1 MNETTIL
8 LSSSSSSSGDPNSEL
23 TKPDFLATVEPL
35 VLHQSSSHAA
45 ASSLLTLPFEL
56 IINEYTREPWSLG
69 SSSRRGSEA
78 PKTIANDKK
87 DNEDDWISCYLVST
101 DGRNRLAGFMAYLR
115 ERKKAAV
122 ARIPSETH
130 HNGAILVVPYDPPP
144 IPTEIMMNVKDGN
157 QLLFVKYLKDASI
170 LQKNKESRKCSS
182 SNNIGQSSNDAL
194 PKTQHQDMKLN
205 HQQKQ
210 QQQQQQQQ
218 KTNNQ
223 HLTAPQGQSTQHNQS
238 SSTTTI
244 ITTMVS
250 GGKKTT
256 KGGGGGGLLG
266 NLLGAKRKT
275 ETALDMVRTSTKKSS
290 TATTDDDVTTL
301 FDPTSAAG
309 CINTFRTKIMSDL
322 TMFKSQSTV
331 HVTKIPILLST
342 VIKPITSHDE
352 REKITMDVLR
362 FAIYEQVE
370 EVGEDTWIAVKEP
383 TDFIDECIIVVYKAG
398 YCPPEILMEMNK
410 GELPTEIRGAVQYMA
425 QAETKAMERKGK
437 KLQEAVL
444 KNSGKMKDQQQQQF
458 DDNVVILNT
467 NKRDRRTLEQ
477 IQKDLL
483 DEDEDVKR
491 NRFGV

>member
-8 LSSSSSSSGDPNSEL
+8 LSSSPSSSGDPSIL

-35 VLHQSSSHAA
+35 VLRRSSPS
-45 ASSLLTLPFEL
+45 ASSLFTLPFEL
-56 IINEYTREPWSLG
+56 VINEYTREPWSLG
-69 SSSRRGSEA
+69 SRLRAEA
-78 PKTIANDKK
+78 TTNDN
-87 DNEDDWISCYLVST
+87 DDDDDWTSCYLVSI

-122 ARIPSETH
+122 ARLPSETQH
-130 HNGAILVVPYDPPP
+130 DDDGAVLVVPYDPPP
-144 IPTEIMMNVKDGN
+144 IPTEVLMNVKDGN

-170 LQKNKESRKCSS
+170 LLQKSRERKCSS
-182 SNNIGQSSNDAL
+182 STNIGQSNG
-194 PKTQHQDMKLN
+194 PKKVQLQQSKAPHHKMNMIQLQ
-205 HQQKQ
+205 QQKQ
-210 QQQQQQQQ
+210 
-218 KTNNQ
+218 TNNQ
-223 HLTAPQGQSTQHNQS
+223 HPARPQAGQSTQHNQTLP
-238 SSTTTI
+238 STA
-244 ITTMVS
+244 TTMVS
-250 GGKKTT
+250 VGKTT
-256 KGGGGGGLLG
+256 KGGGLLG

-275 ETALDMVRTSTKKSS
+275 ETALDMVRTTTKKSG
-290 TATTDDDVTTL
+290 TTDEVTTTTTFL
-301 FDPTSAAG
+301 DPSSAAG
-309 CINTFRTKIMSDL
+309 CINTFRTRIMADL
-322 TMFKSQSTV
+322 TIFKSQSTV
-331 HVTKIPILLST
+331 HIMKIPIVLST

-352 REKITMDVLR
+352 REMITMDVLR
-362 FAIYEQVE
+362 FTIYEQVE

-398 YCPPEILMEMNK
+398 YCPPEIVMEMNK
-410 GELPTEIRGAVQYMA
+410 GELPNEIRGAVQYMA
-425 QAETKAMERKGK
+425 QVETKAMERKGK

-483 DEDEDVKR
+483 VEDEDVKR

>member
-8 LSSSSSSSGDPNSEL
+8 LSSSPSSGDPSSEL

-35 VLHQSSSHAA
+35 VLHRSSPAVAA
-45 ASSLLTLPFEL
+45 LFFTLPFEL
-56 IINEYTREPWSLG
+56 IINEYTRESWSLG
-69 SSSRRGSEA
+69 SSSRRDGEA
-78 PKTIANDKK
+78 SITIANDKK
-87 DNEDDWISCYLVST
+87 DNDDWISCYLVST
-101 DGRNRLAGFMAYLR
+101 DGRNRLAGFTAYLR

-144 IPTEIMMNVKDGN
+144 IPTEILMNVKDGN

-170 LQKNKESRKCSS
+170 LQKNKDSRKCN

-194 PKTQHQDMKLN
+194 TKTQHQEMKLN

-210 QQQQQQQQ
+210 QQQQQQQKK

-238 SSTTTI
+238 SSTTTT

-256 KGGGGGGLLG
+256 KGGGGGLLG

-290 TATTDDDVTTL
+290 TTTDDVTTSATTL

-322 TMFKSQSTV
+322 TIFKSQSTV
-331 HVTKIPILLST
+331 HVTKIPIILST
-342 VIKPITSHDE
+342 IIKPITSHDE

-370 EVGEDTWIAVKEP
+370 EVGDDTWIAVKEP
-383 TDFIDECIIVVYKAG
+383 SDFIDECIIVVYKAG
-398 YCPPEILMEMNK
+398 HCPPEILMEMNK
-410 GELPTEIRGAVQYMA
+410 GELPNEIRGAVQYMA

-444 KNSGKMKDQQQQQF
+444 KNSGKNMKDQQQQQQF

>member
-8 LSSSSSSSGDPNSEL
+8 LSSSPSSSGDPSIL

-35 VLHQSSSHAA
+35 ASRRSSPS
-45 ASSLLTLPFEL
+45 ASSVFTLPFEL
-56 IINEYTREPWSLG
+56 VINEYTREPWSSG
-69 SSSRRGSEA
+69 SRLRGEA
-78 PKTIANDKK
+78 TTNDN
-87 DNEDDWISCYLVST
+87 DDDDDWISCYLVSI

-122 ARIPSETH
+122 ARMPSEETRH
-130 HNGAILVVPYDPPP
+130 GGAVLVVPYDPPP
-144 IPTEIMMNVKDGN
+144 IPTEVLMNVKDGN

-170 LQKNKESRKCSS
+170 LLQKNSS
-182 SNNIGQSSNDAL
+182 TNIGQV
-194 PKTQHQDMKLN
+194 PHHQMN
-205 HQQKQ
+205 MIQ
-210 QQQQQQQQ
+210 QQQLQQK

-223 HLTAPQGQSTQHNQS
+223 HPAGPQAGQSTQHNQTL
-238 SSTTTI
+238 SSTA
-244 ITTMVS
+244 TTMVS
-250 GGKKTT
+250 GGKTT
-256 KGGGGGGLLG
+256 KRGGLLG

-275 ETALDMVRTSTKKSS
+275 ETALDMVRTTTKK
-290 TATTDDDVTTL
+290 DEVTTTTTFL
-301 FDPTSAAG
+301 DPSSATG
-309 CINTFRTKIMSDL
+309 CINAFRTKIMSDL
-322 TMFKSQSTV
+322 TIFKSQSTV
-331 HVTKIPILLST
+331 HVIKIPIVLST

-362 FAIYEQVE
+362 FTIYEQVE

-398 YCPPEILMEMNK
+398 YCPPEIIMEMNK
-410 GELPTEIRGAVQYMA
+410 GELPNEIRGAVQYMA
-425 QAETKAMERKGK
+425 RVETKAMERKGK

-483 DEDEDVKR
+483 VEDEDVKR

>member
-8 LSSSSSSSGDPNSEL
+8 LSSSPSSGDPKSEL

-35 VLHQSSSHAA
+35 VLQHRSSPASSS
-45 ASSLLTLPFEL
+45 LFTLPFEL

-69 SSSRRGSEA
+69 SSSRRDGEA
-78 PKTIANDKK
+78 TITTIANNKK
-87 DNEDDWISCYLVST
+87 DNDDWISCYLVST

-122 ARIPSETH
+122 ARIPSEIQH
-130 HNGAILVVPYDPPP
+130 NDNGAILVVPYDPPP
-144 IPTEIMMNVKDGN
+144 IPTEILMNVKDGN

-170 LQKNKESRKCSS
+170 LQKNKDSRKCN

-194 PKTQHQDMKLN
+194 PKTQHQEMKLN

-218 KTNNQ
+218 QQMTNNQ
-223 HLTAPQGQSTQHNQS
+223 HLTATQGQSTQHNQS
-238 SSTTTI
+238 SSTSTT

-256 KGGGGGGLLG
+256 KGGGLLG

-290 TATTDDDVTTL
+290 TATDATSAATL

-322 TMFKSQSTV
+322 TIFKSQSTV
-331 HVTKIPILLST
+331 HVTKIPIILST

-370 EVGEDTWIAVKEP
+370 EVGNDTWIAVKEP

-398 YCPPEILMEMNK
+398 HCPPEILMEMNK
-410 GELPTEIRGAVQYMA
+410 GELPNEIRGAVQYMA
-425 QAETKAMERKGK
+425 QVETKAMERKGK

-444 KNSGKMKDQQQQQF
+444 KNSGKNMKDQQQQQF

>member
-8 LSSSSSSSGDPNSEL
+8 LSSSPSSSGDPSIL

-35 VLHQSSSHAA
+35 ASRRSSPS
-45 ASSLLTLPFEL
+45 ASSVFTLPFEL
-56 IINEYTREPWSLG
+56 VINEYTREPWSSG
-69 SSSRRGSEA
+69 SRLRGEA
-78 PKTIANDKK
+78 TTNDN
-87 DNEDDWISCYLVST
+87 DDDDDWISCYLVSI

-122 ARIPSETH
+122 ARMPSEETRH
-130 HNGAILVVPYDPPP
+130 GGAVLVVPYDPPP
-144 IPTEIMMNVKDGN
+144 IPTEVLMNVKDGN

-170 LQKNKESRKCSS
+170 LLHST
-182 SNNIGQSSNDAL
+182 NIGQV
-194 PKTQHQDMKLN
+194 PHHQMN
-205 HQQKQ
+205 MIQ
-210 QQQQQQQQ
+210 QQQLQQK

-223 HLTAPQGQSTQHNQS
+223 HPAGPQAGQSTQHNQTL
-238 SSTTTI
+238 SSTA
-244 ITTMVS
+244 TTMVS
-250 GGKKTT
+250 GGKTT
-256 KGGGGGGLLG
+256 KGGGLLG

-275 ETALDMVRTSTKKSS
+275 ETALDMVRTTTKK
-290 TATTDDDVTTL
+290 DEVTTTTTFL
-301 FDPTSAAG
+301 DPSSATG
-309 CINTFRTKIMSDL
+309 CINAFRTKIMSDL
-322 TMFKSQSTV
+322 TIFKSQSTV
-331 HVTKIPILLST
+331 HVIKIPIVLST

-362 FAIYEQVE
+362 FTIYEQVE

-398 YCPPEILMEMNK
+398 YCPPEIIMEMNK
-410 GELPTEIRGAVQYMA
+410 GELPNEIRGAVQYMA
-425 QAETKAMERKGK
+425 RVETKAMERKGK

-483 DEDEDVKR
+483 VEDEDVKR